1 MKRWIARIVTLMLA
15 MTGGIAWAADT
26 TARGPLDLRA
36 DRYIDSAVVMQIA
49 EGSRVEMI
57 KSEAG
62 WVQVRADGRVGWV
75 RATGLAGE
83 GATVSTLA
91 RLDNGRSA
99 SGNLVVAAGI
109 RRIPKA
115 SKHALIIAVESITA
129 AGVPARRWSGVIDD
143 LIGARLIASRLGI
156 PAANQVEVSQVGAT
170 VGTLNSEI
178 ANLNER
184 VQPGDQVLVYFSGPG
199 THVVEDGACV
209 PAWTMPDG
217 KSMSAATLVR
227 SMRPALLNADKVL
240 FVSDAAYVQVAKDD
254 ASRKVVP
261 SACRPG
267 AAAGDMTVVATAVA
281 AGISAQNIVALQ
293 STGNE
298 QGVDIAHGGSVFMQ
312 SLTDCF
318 LGDAV
323 DLDQS
328 ASISIAEIGA
338 CANRRG
344 RNGPLVSIT
353 GNAGWSPIVGVA
365 SKLSA
370 TGPGATTLPRAA
382 IDDVV
387 AQRDG
392 RIDVTLSATPSTLRI
407 GRDWLDLDVTSKHAG
422 FVYLVL
428 LGSDGQSFYLLFPN
442 DLDHDNRIAA
452 GETLRLPRPT
462 WRVQG
467 QGPPG
472 RDTVLAIVAEAE
484 RDLAPF
490 AAHKQ
495 GPFSTALTDVEGR
508 AQLQWLLGRSGL
520 GATSEC
526 VDAGK
531 RRNLAAVQVC
541 SDAFG
546 AAVVEVMEK

>member
-1 MKRWIARIVTLMLA
+1 MKGFIARLVLLLLA
-15 MTGGIAWAADT
+15 LPAGMAFALDT

-36 DRYIDSAVVMQIA
+36 DRYIDAAVVAQIA
-49 EGSRVEMI
+49 EGSRVDLLR
-57 KSEAG
+57 SEAG
-62 WVQVRADGRVGWV
+62 WVQVRADGKVGWV
-75 RATGLAGE
+75 RATGLIGD
-83 GATVSTLA
+83 GATVAALA

-115 SKHALIIAVESITA
+115 SKHALIIAVA
-129 AGVPARRWSGVIDD
+129 ATGSPPRHWPGVGDD
-143 LIGARLIASRLGI
+143 LIGARQIASRLGI
-156 PAANQVEVSQVGAT
+156 PEVEVTRVDD
-170 VGTLNSEI
+170 TLVALTAEI
-178 ANLNER
+178 ASLNDR
-184 VQPGDQVLVYFSGPG
+184 VQTGDQLLVYFSGPG

-209 PAWTMPDG
+209 PAWTMSDG
-217 KSMSAATLVR
+217 KSLSAAALIR
-227 SMRPALLNADKVL
+227 AMRPALVNADKVL
-240 FVSDAAYVQVAKDD
+240 FVSDAAYGQVAKDD
-254 ASRKVVP
+254 AARKVVP

-267 AAAGDMTVVATAVA
+267 VAAGDLAIVATAVA
-281 AGISAQNIVALQ
+281 AGVSAQNIVALQ
-293 STGNE
+293 STGSE
-298 QGVDIAHGGSVFMQ
+298 QGVDIARGGSVFAQ
-312 SLTDCF
+312 ALTDCF

-328 ASISIAEIGA
+328 ASISVTEIGA

-344 RNGPLVSIT
+344 RSGPLVSIT
-353 GNAGWSPIVGVA
+353 GNAAWSPIVGVA
-365 SKLSA
+365 SKLTA

-392 RIDVTLSATPSTLRI
+392 RLEVGLIAHPSTLQI
-407 GRDWLDLDVTSKHAG
+407 GRDWLDLTVTSNRAG

-442 DLDHDNRIAA
+442 DLDRDNRIAA

-472 RDTVLAIVAEAE
+472 RDTVLAIVAESE

-508 AQLQWLLGRSGL
+508 AQLQWLLGRSGQ
-520 GATSEC
+520 GATSDC

-531 RRNLAAVQVC
+531 RRNLAAVRVC

-546 AAVVEVMEK
+546 AAVVEVVEK